1 MIYTYDGVYMF
12 LKYNKRQDSIPA
24 TSNNLN
30 SGMDDQQY
38 YQCSKLCFIASTST
52 HLPSLKLR
60 EHLKQWGWKMSF
72 LLEKASYQVLC
83 LFAECIYPIWL
94 HQICPKFSLQTS
106 LNFFLAKTSSSMFLL
121 VSNDCIL
128 NQLSKQHG
136 YWKWMGQIVQMS
148 NKNSIHNFRCVF
160 LKSPKN
166 ITKCWCM
173 ECEFKWAVMNSP
185 SFQRSP
191 RFSSRAPFWR
201 IPHSPLPPRHA
212 GP

>member
-72 LLEKASYQVLC
+72 LLERPHTRCYVCLRSVYTPSDFIKYARNSVCKLPSISFSQKHHPPCSCWSPTTAS
-83 LFAECIYPIWL
+83 
-94 HQICPKFSLQTS
+94 
-106 LNFFLAKTSSSMFLL
+106 
-121 VSNDCIL
+121 
-128 NQLSKQHG
+128 
-136 YWKWMGQIVQMS
+136 
-148 NKNSIHNFRCVF
+148 
-160 LKSPKN
+160 
-166 ITKCWCM
+166 
-173 ECEFKWAVMNSP
+173 
-185 SFQRSP
+185 
-191 RFSSRAPFWR
+191 
-201 IPHSPLPPRHA
+201 
-212 GP
+212 